1 MNIKQFIE
9 FLQTLPQDATVQVLS
24 HHSGSGYFDQGGN
37 CYVEDF
43 SNNPTW
49 GNNQA
54 ISKGEN
60 YIYAEH
66 YEFTTDNSGQTYL
79 QLGVMGK

>member
-24 HHSGSGYFDQGGN
+24 HHSGSGYCDQGGN
-37 CYVEDF
+37 CHVEDF

-49 GNNQA
+49 GNHQV
-54 ISKGEN
+54 ISKGES

-66 YEFTTDNSGQTYL
+66 YELTTDSCGQVYF
-79 QLGVMGK
+79 QLGVMDK